1 MSIILIDTCV
11 LTDLSDEDNEWYE
24 WCSQTLE
31 TLDDNHSFFINDIIY
46 AESSI
51 IYPTI
56 EEFNEYLAVLD
67 IPISKIPKE
76 ALFLAGKAF
85 LKYRK
90 NKGTK
95 HNVLPDF
102 FIGAHAAVNKYK
114 LMTRD
119 KGRFSTYFPT
129 VELIIPNH

>member
-1 MSIILIDTCV
+1 LSIILIDTCV
-11 LTDLSDEDNEWYE
+11 ISDLSNVDNDWFE
-24 WCSQTLE
+24 WCSSTLE
-31 TLDDNHSFFINDIIY
+31 KLDDSHSFIINEVIY

-56 EEFNEYLAVLD
+56 EEFDEYLLRLGLSINS
-67 IPISKIPKE
+67 IPRE

-95 HNVLPDF
+95 CNVLPDF
-102 FIGAHAAVNKYK
+102 FIGAHAAVKQYK
-114 LMTRD
+114 LMSRD
-119 KGRFSTYFPT
+119 KGRFATYFPT
-129 VELIIPNH
+129 VELIIPDH

>member
-11 LTDLSDEDNEWYE
+11 VSDLSNESNDWFE
-24 WCSQTLE
+24 WCSSTLE
-31 TLDDNHSFFINDIIY
+31 KLDDSHSFIINDVIY
-46 AESSI
+46 AESSV

-56 EEFNEYLAVLD
+56 EEFSEYLSVLELSISS
-67 IPISKIPKE
+67 IPRE

-90 NKGTK
+90 NKGIK
-95 HNVLPDF
+95 CGVLPDF
-102 FIGAHAAVNKYK
+102 FIGAHAAVKQYK

-119 KGRFSTYFPT
+119 KGRFATYFPT
-129 VELIIPNH
+129 VELIIPAH

>member
-1 MSIILIDTCV
+1 LSIILIDTCV
-11 LTDLSDEDNEWYE
+11 VSDLSNEDNDWFE
-24 WCSQTLE
+24 WCSSTLE
-31 TLDDNHSFFINDIIY
+31 NLDDSHSFIINEIIY

-56 EEFNEYLAVLD
+56 EEFDTYLSALD
-67 IPISKIPKE
+67 LSIASIPRE

-90 NKGTK
+90 NKGAK
-95 HNVLPDF
+95 CNVLPDF
-102 FIGAHAAVNKYK
+102 FIGAHAAVKQYK

-119 KGRFSTYFPT
+119 KGRFVTYFPT
-129 VELIIPNH
+129 LELIIPDH

>member
-11 LTDLSDEDNEWYE
+11 ITDLSNKENEWYE
-24 WCSQTLE
+24 WCSSTLE
-31 TLDDNHSFFINDIIY
+31 SLDDSNSLIINDVIY
-46 AESSI
+46 AESSV

-56 EEFNEYLAVLD
+56 EEFNKYLSVLD
-67 IPISKIPKE
+67 FSTSTIPHE

-95 HNVLPDF
+95 CNVLPDF

-129 VELIIPNH
+129 VELIIPYH

>member
-1 MSIILIDTCV
+1 LSIILIDTCV
-11 LTDLSDEDNEWYE
+11 ITDLSNKENEWYE
-24 WCSQTLE
+24 WCSSTLE
-31 TLDDNHSFFINDIIY
+31 SLDDSNSLIINDVIY
-46 AESSI
+46 AESSV

-56 EEFNEYLAVLD
+56 EEFNKYLSVLD
-67 IPISKIPKE
+67 FSTSTIPHD

-95 HNVLPDF
+95 CNVLPDF

-129 VELIIPNH
+129 VELIIPYH

>member
-11 LTDLSDEDNEWYE
+11 VSDLSDENSDWYE
-24 WCSQTLE
+24 WCTSTLE
-31 TLDDNHSFFINDIIY
+31 CLDDSHSFIINDVIY
-46 AESSI
+46 AESSV
-51 IYPTI
+51 IYSTI
-56 EEFNEYLAVLD
+56 EEFNEYLSILD
-67 IPISKIPKE
+67 LSISSIPRE

-95 HNVLPDF
+95 CNVLPDF
-102 FIGAHAAVNKYK
+102 FIGAHAAVKQYK

-119 KGRFSTYFPT
+119 KGRFATYFPT
-129 VELIIPNH
+129 VDLIIPDH

>member
-11 LTDLSDEDNEWYE
+11 ISDLSNKNNHWFE
-24 WCSQTLE
+24 WCSSTLE
-31 TLDDNHSFFINDIIY
+31 NLDNSHSFIINDIIY
-46 AESSI
+46 AESSV
-51 IYPTI
+51 IYLTI
-56 EEFNEYLAVLD
+56 EEFNQYLLALELA
-67 IPISKIPKE
+67 IFPISQE

-95 HNVLPDF
+95 SNVLPDF
-102 FIGAHAAVNKYK
+102 FIGAHAAVMQYK

-119 KGRFSTYFPT
+119 KGRFATYFPT
-129 VELIIPNH
+129 VDLIIPDH

>member
-11 LTDLSDEDNEWYE
+11 ITDLSNEENEWYE
-24 WCSQTLE
+24 WCSSTLE
-31 TLDDNHSFFINDIIY
+31 NLDDSNSLIINHVIY
-46 AESSI
+46 AESSV

-56 EEFNEYLAVLD
+56 EEFNEYLSVLD
-67 IPISKIPKE
+67 FSTSTIPRE

-95 HNVLPDF
+95 CNVLPDF

-129 VELIIPNH
+129 IELIIPNH